1 MACYGNTSSLC
12 KRRQFSRRNFRLQVN
27 KMKITNKIFLLLR
40 DLPNDSH
47 NLNLSD
53 NGLQF
58 NTLDRENYRIK
69 RLIEADK
76 AEIVE
81 SVDDERLLVT
91 IDLTA
96 I

>member
-1 MACYGNTSSLC
+1 
-12 KRRQFSRRNFRLQVN
+12 
-27 KMKITNKIFLLLR
+27 MKITNKMFHLIR
-40 DLPNDSH
+40 DLPSDSH

-69 RLIEADK
+69 RLVEAAK
-76 AEIVE
+76 AEIVDL
-81 SVDDERLLVT
+81 VDDERILVT
-91 IDLTA
+91 INLNL